1 MCIRDRYRRAA
12 ISIRKRTKPA
22 RIAAQEQLDQWS
34 RKKLQRIALEDC
46 LNSKYECPGVFVVSN
61 DDAGIYAGESENI
74 REHLELFRNNQ
85 NWQRL
90 SPDSIY
96 VQRAQKS
103 FTEKYAMKSGL
114 VWRASP
120 LLNCRLW
127 VSDSELPN

>member
-1 MCIRDRYRRAA
+1 MD
-12 ISIRKRTKPA
+12 
-22 RIAAQEQLDQWS
+22 
-34 RKKLQRIALEDC
+34 DC
-46 LNSKYECPGVFVVSN
+46 LNSKYECPGVFVISN

-74 REHLELFRNNQ
+74 REHLEHFRNNQ

-96 VQRAQKS
+96 VQRAEKS
-103 FTEKYAMKSGL
+103 FTEKCAMKSGL

-127 VSDSELPN
+127 VSESELPG

>member
-1 MCIRDRYRRAA
+1 MGREKSC
-12 ISIRKRTKPA
+12 SGLPWT
-22 RIAAQEQLDQWS
+22 
-34 RKKLQRIALEDC
+34 IALDDC
-46 LNSKYECPGVFVVSN
+46 LNSKYECPGVFVISN
-61 DDAGIYAGESENI
+61 DDAGIYAGQSENI

-96 VQRAQKS
+96 VQPAEKS
-103 FTEKYAMKSGL
+103 FTEKSAMKSEL

-127 VSDSELPN
+127 VSDSELPG